1 MSAMAL
7 RLTIQQVPPA
17 FYDAS
22 YPCWFFSKQKMNTF
36 LQDTYELVFGFES
49 GQKVALGLDELDY
62 TGSLWRRK

>member
-1 MSAMAL
+1 
-7 RLTIQQVPPA
+7 
-17 FYDAS
+17 
-22 YPCWFFSKQKMNTF
+22 MNTF